1 MLTRSCADDD
11 AASQEQPGENHRRR
25 YHQPDDVQEE
35 LRLAREELARLKAT
49 DDKSEKIQ
57 MTSGDIVRL
66 VIAAPVVFTWLFLGS
81 RIIISATTSQHVLSN
96 VEPLVMTL
104 SILTIPVT
112 GILQSLFSAPGQ
124 NGK

>member
-1 MLTRSCADDD
+1 MDDL
-11 AASQEQPGENHRRR
+11 
-25 YHQPDDVQEE
+25 QEE

-49 DDKSEKIQ
+49 DDKSDKIQ

-66 VIAAPVVFTWLFLGS
+66 VIAAPVVFVWLFLGS
-81 RIIISATTSQHVLSN
+81 RIIISATTSTAVLGN
-96 VEPLVMTL
+96 IEPLLLAL

-112 GILQSLFSAPGQ
+112 AILSSLFRVDG

>member
-1 MLTRSCADDD
+1 MDDSGD
-11 AASQEQPGENHRRR
+11 PIL
-25 YHQPDDVQEE
+25 EE
-35 LRLAREELARLKAT
+35 LKHAREELERLKAR

-66 VIAAPVVFTWLFLGS
+66 VIAAPVVFVWLFLGS
-81 RIIISATTSQHVLSN
+81 RIIISATTSQTVLEHI
-96 VEPLVMTL
+96 EPLLLAL

-112 GILQSLFSAPGQ
+112 AILSSLFRVDG

>member
-1 MLTRSCADDD
+1 MDDL
-11 AASQEQPGENHRRR
+11 R
-25 YHQPDDVQEE
+25 EE

-49 DDKSEKIQ
+49 TEDKSDKIQ

-66 VIAAPVVFTWLFLGS
+66 TIAAPVVFVWLFLGS
-81 RIIISATTSQHVLSN
+81 RIIISATTSTAVLEGI
-96 VEPLVMTL
+96 EPLLLAL

-112 GILQSLFSAPGQ
+112 SILQSLFKSDG